1 MTISALQSGDV
12 VDVGVH
18 RLPVWPEGQKVVNWR
33 NTGILVT
40 KFADHGLYAPMLCAT
55 TLELSA
61 DPARSVLYEQ
71 HMGVGSAKVFG
82 IGTWPCAAA
91 SLVHARARALFR
103 RATGSATAVVDLCW
117 ASVYRDGDCSLPHS
131 HPRTL
136 ASVLYALESG
146 ESGPNNGV
154 FYFGDPRLLPC
165 CREEAGYMSTPVGPA
180 LKPGTM
186 LLFPGKA
193 VHFVSPYRGQRPR
206 LTLSW
211 NINKEAREGSPFPP
225 GSPKPGGAGAG

>member
-1 MTISALQSGDV
+1 M
-12 VDVGVH
+12 
-18 RLPVWPEGQKVVNWR
+18 
-33 NTGILVT
+33 T
-40 KFADHGLYAPMLCAT
+40 KFADHELYGPTLRAT

-61 DPARSVLYEQ
+61 DPARSVHYEQ
-71 HMGVGSAKVFG
+71 HMGVGSAKVFD
-82 IGTWPCAAA
+82 IGSWPCAAA
-91 SLVHARARALFR
+91 SLVHARAKALFR
-103 RATGSATAVVDLCW
+103 LATSSATAVVDLCW

-136 ASVLYALESG
+136 ASVLYALDTG
-146 ESGPNNGV
+146 ETAGANNGV
-154 FYFGDPRLLPC
+154 FYFADPRLAPC

-193 VHFVSPYRGQRPR
+193 VHFVTPYRGQRPR

-211 NINKEAREGSPFPP
+211 NINKAAREGSPFPP
-225 GSPKPGGAGAG
+225 GSRRPGAP